1 MENEETTVDFQDE
14 IQEEET
20 FEVDETEDS
29 EESKEES
36 SDNDENSTQN
46 QEDELKKAQA
56 EIAKL
61 NRLLKKESKSKEE
74 DSKPSPSNDS
84 NVVTKEDLERL
95 RLEAKGYEE
104 DDVDLIM
111 KFGGVKALEDEAIK
125 DVIEVRREKRQQESA
140 QATSKT
146 QSKGTRRYSQEQ
158 LRDMPLEKLETLIK
172 EGKIK

>member
-1 MENEETTVDFQDE
+1 MENEEKTVDFQDE
-14 IQEEET
+14 TQEEET
-20 FEVDETEDS
+20 FEVDETEESDDS
-29 EESKEES
+29 DEES

-61 NRLLKKESKSKEE
+61 NRLLKKTEKKEE
-74 DSKPSPSNDS
+74 ESPKSDNSSNA
-84 NVVTKEDLERL
+84 VTKEDLERL

-104 DDVDLIM
+104 EDIDLIM
-111 KFGGVKALEDEAIK
+111 KFGGVKALEDESIK
-125 DVIEVRREKRQQESA
+125 DVINIRKEKRQQVNA

-146 QSKGTRRYSQEQ
+146 QGKSSRKYSQEQ
-158 LRDMPLEKLETLIK
+158 LRAMPLDKLEKLIR